1 LVLSAVL
8 RGEATGQ
15 PQGWCGDVAAVVK
28 RDLRIGEMLDGEG
41 STLSGLIL
49 AERSH
54 AEGALPIGLA
64 NHLRVM
70 RDIAAG
76 EIVRWTG
83 VAISDNVAAAARRE
97 MERRFAR
104 LSSALA
110 AQ

>member
-1 LVLSAVL
+1 MYKPYHLIGLELGKSVLSAVL

-28 RDLRIGEMLDGEG
+28 RDLRIGEMLD
-41 STLSGLIL
+41 
-49 AERSH
+49 
-54 AEGALPIGLA
+54 EGALPIGLA

-83 VAISDNVAAAARRE
+83 VAISDNVAAATRRE

-104 LSSALA
+104 RSSALA